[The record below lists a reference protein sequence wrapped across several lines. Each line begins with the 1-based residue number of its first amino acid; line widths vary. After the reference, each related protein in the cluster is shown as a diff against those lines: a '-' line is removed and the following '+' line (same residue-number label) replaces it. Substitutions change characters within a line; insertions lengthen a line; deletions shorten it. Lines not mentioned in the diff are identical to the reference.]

1 MIERRPAVVASCTSP
16 DDVAAALAF
25 ARGSGL
31 EVSVRGGGHGYAGL
45 ALTDGGLM
53 VDLSPMKAVGVDPE
67 ARRAQCG
74 GGVTWGELDAATQ
87 EHGLAVPGGFISTTG
102 IAGLCLGGGFGW
114 LSRIAGLTSDNLIG
128 ADVVTADGSIL
139 RASESENDELFWALR
154 GGGGNFGVVT
164 SFEFQLHP
172 VGPLVHLGAF
182 FYAPEQGGD
191 VFRFAREYVRTLP
204 ARARNTLS
212 LPEIV
217 VLFKEFVTELTAT
230 GPVII
235 GIDELDKIA
244 TAERA
249 QAFLIHQVTFRRPPV
264 LLPDLDIRGRVVE
277 LRATWAAN
285 CAMPSTARST
295 TSSSRVPLDY
305 PTALKLAGR
314 VIGLSS
320 PYSALAYCLGGGL
333 PREIIRW
340 TRALVLARASVGDG
354 LKELAHHVVGEDIG
368 RKVFASMLALSRQP
382 SPDSAVALQVLG
394 DLVPVADAEWLLE
407 QFSTRREFPSRT
419 DARHAFSSS
428 SPRPVSTTDD
438 GHHAAVVDEL
448 FAYFYFCATVLEVFT
463 DELDE
468 DDFGRLTGALAEP
481 AGIDQLVHARQCF
494 SSSPDLAVSEVTAFR
509 GRWGLRCATAAAA

>member
-1 MIERRPAVVASCTSP
+1 VSPQTALFADQCLQLIRYQQTYTSGWS
-16 DDVAAALAF
+16 
-25 ARGSGL
+25 GSVKAGVGGF
-31 EVSVRGGGHGYAGL
+31 EV
-45 ALTDGGLM
+45 DGGLT
-53 VDLSPMKAVGVDPE
+53 
-67 ARRAQCG
+67 
-74 GGVTWGELDAATQ
+74 GGV
-87 EHGLAVPGGFISTTG
+87 
-102 IAGLCLGGGFGW
+102 
-114 LSRIAGLTSDNLIG
+114 
-128 ADVVTADGSIL
+128 
-139 RASESENDELFWALR
+139 
-154 GGGGNFGVVT
+154 
-164 SFEFQLHP
+164 
-172 VGPLVHLGAF
+172 
-182 FYAPEQGGD
+182 
-191 VFRFAREYVRTLP
+191 

-249 QAFLIHQVTFRRPPV
+249 QAFLNDIKSLFGVHQCYFLISISEDALSSFERRG
-264 LLPDLDIRGRVVE
+264 LPLRDAFDSSLDDVVRV
-277 LRATWAAN
+277 R
-285 CAMPSTARST
+285 
-295 TSSSRVPLDY
+295 PLDY
-305 PTALKLAGR
+305 PTALKLVRGR